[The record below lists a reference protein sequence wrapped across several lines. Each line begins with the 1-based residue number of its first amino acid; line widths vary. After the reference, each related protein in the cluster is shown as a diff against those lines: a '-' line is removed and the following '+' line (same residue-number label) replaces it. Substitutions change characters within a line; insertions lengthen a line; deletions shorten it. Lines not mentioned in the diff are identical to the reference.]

1 MTNGVAELTTEETGL
16 FMEIFEASLRIH
28 QRDQLFSWLQG
39 SFQYLFPHEVLVCCM
54 RFQHQPGLHFESFIS
69 TRYVKQQ
76 QVQQATQ
83 HDQALIQRVIMAW
96 RRSRRPILI
105 ADGLSVGDFGSH
117 LVPFCERPG
126 ALRELELNNIAA
138 HGMTSEDG
146 DVLSFFSFS
155 RVPGQLGARHAY
167 LLQLLV
173 PHLHAVLNR
182 ITASHYLR
190 NNSGLKRLTRGG
202 VPSNAITQR
211 EHEVMRWMN
220 GGRTNQ
226 EIAAILNISPLTVK
240 NHVHS
245 ILSKLGVQNRNNACQ
260 KASQLGLLKS

>member
-1 MTNGVAELTTEETGL
+1 MMNAVAELTAEEAGL

-39 SFQYLFPHEVLVCCM
+39 SFQYLFPHEVLVYCM
-54 RFQHQPGLHFESFIS
+54 RFQHQAGLHFDSLIS

-76 QVQQATQ
+76 HVQLATQ
-83 HDQALIQRVIMAW
+83 HDQALIQRVIKAW

-126 ALRELELNNIAA
+126 ALQELELNNIAA
-138 HGMTSEDG
+138 HGMYSEDG

-155 RVPGQLGARHAY
+155 RILGPLGPRHAY
-167 LLQLLV
+167 LLELLV

-190 NNSGLKRLTRGG
+190 DRSGSKRQAGDAL
-202 VPSNAITQR
+202 SDAITQR
-211 EHEVMRWMN
+211 EHEVMRWMQ
-220 GGRTNQ
+220 GRTNQ

-245 ILSKLGVQNRNNACQ
+245 ILSKLGVQNRNNACL
-260 KASQLGLLKS
+260 KASQLGLLKP